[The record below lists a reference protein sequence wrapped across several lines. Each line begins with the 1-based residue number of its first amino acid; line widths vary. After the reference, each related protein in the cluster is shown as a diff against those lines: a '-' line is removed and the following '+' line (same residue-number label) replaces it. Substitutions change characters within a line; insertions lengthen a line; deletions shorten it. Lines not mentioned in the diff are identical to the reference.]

1 MRAFRTGNRGGAW
14 ATALSHRPTCKSTRY
29 ARHSNGTQR
38 AGAENAMLQSA
49 RGPAMSVTIHC
60 AAAALL
66 FLAGA
71 NPKVQQAVKSTL
83 DQVILISPYVAP
95 AGHGGGGG
103 GKRSTLPASKGRLP
117 RIAPRQFAPPAVVIH
132 NMDPKL
138 PMEPTLIISADVK
151 LPRVDLSVL
160 GDPYG
165 RKGPP
170 SNGSGK
176 GGGIGD
182 GDGRGIGP
190 GKGPGVGPG
199 EGGNSGG
206 GLRGLGGAST
216 APVVLFQVEPEFS
229 EEARKAKLQGVVMLY
244 GEVDINGR
252 LRNIRVTRGL
262 GLGLEEK
269 AVEAVKQW
277 RFRPGTRDGKPVVSA
292 AAIEVNFHLL

>member
-1 MRAFRTGNRGGAW
+1 MFESVQPA
-14 ATALSHRPTCKSTRY
+14 K
-29 ARHSNGTQR
+29 
-38 AGAENAMLQSA
+38 
-49 RGPAMSVTIHC
+49 GPALSVTIHC
-60 AAAALL
+60 AAVALL
-66 FLAGA
+66 FLSGA
-71 NPKVQQAVKSTL
+71 NLKVRQTVESTL
-83 DQVILISPYVAP
+83 DRMTLIEPYVP
-95 AGHGGGGG
+95 SAGRGGGGSG
-103 GKRSTLPASKGRLP
+103 DRSPLPASKGRLP
-117 RIAPRQFAPPAVVIH
+117 RIAPRQFTPPLVVIH

-138 PMEPTLIISADVK
+138 PMEPTLVISADVR
-151 LPRVDLSVL
+151 LPQVNLSVL

-170 SNGSGK
+170 SNGTGT
-176 GGGIGD
+176 GGSIGD
-182 GDGRGIGP
+182 GDGTGIGP

-199 EGGNSGG
+199 EGGDSGG
-206 GLRGLGGAST
+206 GPRGIGGAST

>member
-1 MRAFRTGNRGGAW
+1 MVE
-14 ATALSHRPTCKSTRY
+14 SV
-29 ARHSNGTQR
+29 
-38 AGAENAMLQSA
+38 QSA
-49 RGPAMSVTIHC
+49 RGPAVSVTIHC
-60 AAAALL
+60 AAVALL

-71 NPKVQQAVKSTL
+71 NPKVRQTVESTL
-83 DQVILISPYVAP
+83 DRFTLIEPYVP
-95 AGHGGGGG
+95 HVLPGRGGGGG
-103 GKRSTLPASKGRLP
+103 GDRSSLPASKGRLP

-138 PMEPTLIISADVK
+138 PMEPTLVISADVK

>member
-1 MRAFRTGNRGGAW
+1 MFESVQPA
-14 ATALSHRPTCKSTRY
+14 K
-29 ARHSNGTQR
+29 
-38 AGAENAMLQSA
+38 
-49 RGPAMSVTIHC
+49 GPALSVTIHC
-60 AAAALL
+60 AAVALL

-71 NPKVQQAVKSTL
+71 NLKVRQTVESTL
-83 DQVILISPYVAP
+83 DRMTLIEPYVP
-95 AGHGGGGG
+95 SAGRGGGGSG
-103 GKRSTLPASKGRLP
+103 DRSPLPASKGRLP
-117 RIAPRQFAPPAVVIH
+117 RIAPRQFTPPLVVIH
-132 NMDPKL
+132 NLDPKL
-138 PMEPTLIISADVK
+138 PMEPTLVISADVK
-151 LPRVDLSVL
+151 LPQVDLSVL

-170 SNGSGK
+170 SNGTGT
-176 GGGIGD
+176 GGSIGD
-182 GDGRGIGP
+182 GDGTGIGP

-199 EGGNSGG
+199 EGGDSGG
-206 GLRGLGGAST
+206 GPRWIGGAST

-244 GEVDINGR
+244 GEVDVNGR